1 MIPKLQPYPE
11 YRQAG
16 LPWLDSIP
24 KHWEMIP
31 NGGLIKEQRRVVGE
45 DANNQ
50 TILSLPLPGL
60 IARDMVN
67 PKGRFPAQF
76 NTYKVVE
83 PGDFVFCLFDIDETP
98 RGVGPGKEAQT
109 YLAFRNPVWQDRQ

>member
-1 MIPKLQPYPE
+1 MARFHSEALGDDSQP
-11 YRQAG
+11 R
-16 LPWLDSIP
+16 LDP
-24 KHWEMIP
+24 
-31 NGGLIKEQRRVVGE
+31 GAARVVGE
-45 DANNQ
+45 DANNH
-50 TILSLPLPGL
+50 TLLSLTLPGL

-76 NTYKVVE
+76 NTYKVVG

-109 YLAFRNPVWQDRQ
+109 YLAFRNPFWQDRQ